1 MNWHDG
7 LALIW

>member
-7 LALIW
+7 LIMI

>member
-7 LALIW
+7 LIVS

>member
-7 LALIW
+7 LVLT